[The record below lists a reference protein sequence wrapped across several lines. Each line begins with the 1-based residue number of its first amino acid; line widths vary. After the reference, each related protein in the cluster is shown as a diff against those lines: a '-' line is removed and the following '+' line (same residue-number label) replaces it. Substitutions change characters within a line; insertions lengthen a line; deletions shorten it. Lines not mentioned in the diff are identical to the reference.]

1 MQIPLHTQSSA
12 EAYIAGHEWRDACLL
27 ACPMHPLGGCS
38 FARHG
43 SYARVTPQGLHIA
56 RWYCPQGHR
65 TFSLLP
71 DFLASR
77 LPGLLTSIEAAA
89 VEAKLAASMEAA
101 ADTLRGFEVTLP
113 SALRWLR
120 RRVRAVQAALEAVS
134 RLGPQTLG
142 RALASG
148 PTLWIELGQGY
159 ALLDLRR
166 SLAPHLLHRLP
177 APLGFLPSRAA
188 ARSRDGNQHDMGPD
202 AERDI
207 RYGVTADVRRPPCNV
222 IPPILC
228 HQLPFRRPADMLRVW
243 RADRCV
249 QCSCASWYL
258 QWVERYRAYCT
269 QRGLDERAELTLDGA
284 RRFIAWYARR
294 RHLDTAHLRGARSA
308 LIALSRVYQVMGLN
322 LPTWQAPARVKPS
335 ASALLRAF
343 ADHLARHRGNPEA
356 TVHKKLDHVGK
367 LLGHLARQGKTWRTM
382 TLHDIDEFLV
392 EFSHHYAFDD
402 G

>member
-1 MQIPLHTQSSA
+1 
-12 EAYIAGHEWRDACLL
+12 
-27 ACPMHPLGGCS
+27 
-38 FARHG
+38 
-43 SYARVTPQGLHIA
+43 
-56 RWYCPQGHR
+56 
-65 TFSLLP
+65 LP

-134 RLGPQTLG
+134 RLVPQRFG
-142 RALASG
+142 RALASD
-148 PTLWIELGQGY
+148 PTLWIELGQGC

-177 APLGFLPSRAA
+177 APLGFLPSRGA

-228 HQLPFRRPADMLRVW
+228 HQLPFRRPQT
-243 RADRCV
+243 C
-249 QCSCASWYL
+249 CAFG
-258 QWVERYRAYCT
+258 VPTAACT
-269 QRGLDERAELTLDGA
+269 AA
-284 RRFIAWYARR
+284 
-294 RHLDTAHLRGARSA
+294 
-308 LIALSRVYQVMGLN
+308 
-322 LPTWQAPARVKPS
+322 APACTCSGSRGTEPTAPS
-335 ASALLRAF
+335 AGLTS
-343 ADHLARHRGNPEA
+343 GP
-356 TVHKKLDHVGK
+356 
-367 LLGHLARQGKTWRTM
+367 
-382 TLHDIDEFLV
+382 
-392 EFSHHYAFDD
+392 S
-402 G
+402 